1 MSAGQPS
8 APPGGR
14 APGAG
19 SPFIDLLSTMP
30 QFAGRF
36 GQPTMQAK
44 SYGKPMGKEPDE
56 PNPGYPSPGASAVP
70 GATAVSPAVTG
81 GNSAVSPGA
90 TAPAGGEGNNFGGFA
105 PQKPWLGIPFNQTYG
120 GQPAPFDNQHTQI
133 LNTMLMG
140 DAGAGRF
147 NNNSADRY
155 SFAGGRNNFR
165 QDATPFGQERMPYS
179 YQPQNPFAGFG
190 RPPGPAPQQP
200 GGMAPK
206 VSAGAGFDPA
216 AAFKTLMAED
226 PTLAFQATNTGSMQN
241 WYMQNKDKP
250 GFLQQFGYNGD
261 PQSFANQGSPQ
272 GGNTSWT
279 PDRINRLMA
288 LGIK

>member
-1 MSAGQPS
+1 MPWLEGIGAAMAQQAG
-8 APPGGR
+8 GG
-14 APGAG
+14 
-19 SPFIDLLSTMP
+19 
-30 QFAGRF
+30 
-36 GQPTMQAK
+36 AK
-44 SYGKPMGKEPDE
+44 AYGKPATKEPDE
-56 PNPGYPSPGASAVP
+56 PNTGVGWYTGPGASPAP
-70 GATAVSPAVTG
+70 GSSAPPAAPPTG
-81 GNSAVSPGA
+81 
-90 TAPAGGEGNNFGGFA
+90 APAGGSPTAGAEGFTGFA

-190 RPPGPAPQQP
+190 TQP
-200 GGMAPK
+200 SGISGGFSGANQGISGGGMAPK

-250 GFLQQFGYNGD
+250 GFLSQFGYNGD